1 MTSCLLTLSPNR
13 IVELK
18 QDELPEEVPGRHAE
32 GHRKVSGP
40 GPGKQGDYL
49 AFHSGERNL
58 MTDEL
63 YSLV

>member
-1 MTSCLLTLSPNR
+1 MSLPKR
-13 IVELK
+13 K
-18 QDELPEEVPGRHAE
+18 YELPEEVPGGHAE
-32 GHRKVSGP
+32 SYWQVSGP